1 MKLETKLKHTPAPWK
16 WGNALDARQSNG
28 SPWPML
34 QSDDPD
40 AGWIAMT
47 ADPDGPDARLIAA
60 APELLDALMKAT
72 ILLKH
77 AHDDASALESQFAME
92 TADDMGAALTKAI
105 GENQE

>member
-16 WGNALDARQSNG
+16 WGKPLDSLNPS

-60 APELLDALMKAT
+60 APDMLAALMGMIT
-72 ILLKH
+72 RL
-77 AHDDASALESQFAME
+77 DNSPYSSTLEKMAR
-92 TADDMGAALTKAI
+92 AALNKAI

>member
-16 WGNALDARQSNG
+16 WGKPLDALNPS

-77 AHDDASALESQFAME
+77 ACDDANALESQYAVE
-92 TADDMGAALTKAI
+92 TADAMTAALTKAI